1 MKRIVSLP
9 FTFLFL
15 AASPALAHTGGSH
28 ASGLVS
34 GLLHPLFGTDHVLA
48 MIAIGLLAFQ
58 STGYRKPLT
67 PLLFILMMGL
77 GAVAGLL
84 QMGFPFAEQGILGS
98 VILLGAALAFG
109 KHIHP
114 AILLPFVALFGI
126 SHGFAHGVEMPS
138 AASAAL
144 YFSGFL
150 AATALLIGA
159 GYVAGE
165 TMTKLSRSLSSKLIR
180 AAGLVIS
187 LSGFGLALT

>member
-1 MKRIVSLP
+1 MKRIVSL
-9 FTFLFL
+9 TAAFLFL
-15 AASPALAHTGGSH
+15 TVSPALAHSGDSH

-34 GLLHPLFGTDHVLA
+34 GLLHPLFGADHVLA
-48 MIAIGLLAFQ
+48 MIAIGLLTFQ
-58 STGYRKPLT
+58 STGYRKPVT

-84 QMGFPFAEQGILGS
+84 QIGFPFAEQGILGS
-98 VILLGAALAFG
+98 VILLGGALAFG

-114 AILLPFVALFGI
+114 VILLPFIALFGV

-150 AATALLIGA
+150 AATAFLIAA

-165 TMTKLSRSLSSKLIR
+165 TITNLSRSLSSKLIR
-180 AAGLVIS
+180 ASGLAIA